1 MKKQN
6 WILGAVLA
14 VCGAG
19 ALAAETYTSDGF
31 SARITNSGMIE
42 NLRYRE
48 QLLCKLIQ
56 LNGSYRLPPD
66 VQKYDARFFQ
76 SWDGS
81 GKAVCK
87 RDGDTMMVTIDSKL
101 GNKVLKDAADYKVE
115 AMLTPNRI
123 TVRTS
128 VKLNVPLQT
137 TFNLFQTIMNMPPAF
152 FGRGVKCTDGSAPE
166 RFEILPETYNK
177 AFRLKGDSIAV
188 STGKGV
194 FLVAGGKGVT
204 VNFMDSRMWG
214 GKDFSFTV
222 AGPAKWTPKAV
233 EHPAGSTFSWEFTLS
248 FEPEK

>member
-66 VQKYDARFFQ
+66 AQKYDARFFQ

-115 AMLTPNRI
+115 AMLTPNHGPHLRQVERSPADNFQPFPDDHEHASRI
-123 TVRTS
+123 FRPRSEVYGRFSSGTV
-128 VKLNVPLQT
+128 
-137 TFNLFQTIMNMPPAF
+137 
-152 FGRGVKCTDGSAPE
+152 
-166 RFEILPETYNK
+166 
-177 AFRLKGDSIAV
+177 
-188 STGKGV
+188 
-194 FLVAGGKGVT
+194 
-204 VNFMDSRMWG
+204 
-214 GKDFSFTV
+214 
-222 AGPAKWTPKAV
+222 
-233 EHPAGSTFSWEFTLS
+233 
-248 FEPEK
+248 